1 MIEDQTTLI
10 TILNEVINSN
20 KIKINSSSS
29 IKEKYFKELNL
40 LKDNINNISII
51 KLTII
56 RNILDEL
63 DISYKE
69 KEDIYKDIINI
80 RELISLN
87 ENAHTTYKI
96 SNKQIITINKLIN
109 YMENNN
115 ITYNEEEI
123 KAIKEKNNKY
133 ILMLE
138 KIENP
143 NNKDYL
149 DDITTINILLDEC
162 NIDWKT
168 KKGILFNIMRYNANC
183 YNSK

>member
-1 MIEDQTTLI
+1 MLENQTTLI

-20 KIKINSSSS
+20 KAKINNSSS
-29 IKEKYFKELNL
+29 IKDEYSKELDL
-40 LKDNINNISII
+40 LKDNINNISKI
-51 KLTII
+51 KLTTI

-69 KEDIYKDIINI
+69 KEDMYKNIINI
-80 RELISLN
+80 RELLLLN

-96 SNKQIITINKLIN
+96 SEEQISVINKLID
-109 YMENNN
+109 YIENSN

-123 KAIKEKNNKY
+123 NAIKEKNNKY
-133 ILMLE
+133 ILILE

-149 DDITTINILLDEC
+149 DDITTINVLLDEC

-168 KKGILFNIMRYNANC
+168 KREILFNIMRYNANC
-183 YNSK
+183 YSSK